1 MADYYNPRLNTEG
14 YPDPTAYKALYNI
27 ERDDERFKRLLKTLF
42 YICDL
47 ADFDVEGRIVLIDR
61 KTGKVWR

>member
-1 MADYYNPRLNTEG
+1 MADYCNPRLNNEG